1 MKQEDLAKL
10 VGVRRET
17 IGHLEKGKYNRQTIF
32 MTGSQAGIM
41 RMPSV
46 NPTTSSR
53 NRFPSIFIFLSANVS
68 AIIADAIPTPLPSLK
83 S

>member
-1 MKQEDLAKL
+1 MKQELLD
-10 VGVRRET
+10 
-17 IGHLEKGKYNRQTIF
+17 KYNVPVPRYTSYPPANYF
-32 MTGSQAGIM
+32 HDGFTSRDYADA
-41 RMPSV
+41 
-46 NPTTSSR
+46 NPTASSR

>member
-1 MKQEDLAKL
+1 MKQELLD
-10 VGVRRET
+10 
-17 IGHLEKGKYNRQTIF
+17 KYNVPVPRTPAIRRQTIF

-46 NPTTSSR
+46 NPTASSR

>member
-1 MKQEDLAKL
+1 MKQELLD
-10 VGVRRET
+10 
-17 IGHLEKGKYNRQTIF
+17 KYNVPVPRYTSYPPANYFHDGFTSRDYADAIRE
-32 MTGSQAGIM
+32 SPA
-41 RMPSV
+41 
-46 NPTTSSR
+46 SSR